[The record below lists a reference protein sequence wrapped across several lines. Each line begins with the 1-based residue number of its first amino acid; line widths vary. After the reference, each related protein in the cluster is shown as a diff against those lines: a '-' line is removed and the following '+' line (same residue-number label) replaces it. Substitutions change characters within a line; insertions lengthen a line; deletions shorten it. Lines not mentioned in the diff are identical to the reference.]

1 MQITSPLSGF
11 LQEALVK
18 KVQKEAQLELGFSNN
33 GYLPPY
39 KAPEKV
45 KPLSAGV
52 YNLVRQMLP

>member
-1 MQITSPLSGF
+1 MQLTSPLSGF

-18 KVQKEAQLELGFSNN
+18 KVQQEAQLELGFSNN

-45 KPLSAGV
+45 KTNRKPWGLLLA
-52 YNLVRQMLP
+52 LRP